1 VISHHHV
8 WRDAKFLQ
16 PDEWYNTAV
25 DADRLA
31 RILLAYRARGP
42 RNRVLVCHGH
52 RHATTTGTITD
63 GRHTIDVAGLPSSTL
78 GDKSRDGVLDG
89 VVRYT
94 IAGLQPGRSWGIAL
108 VAVRRL
114 VAPEHANRPTP
125 RIPPSP
131 TLVALS
137 ALPVDHDTLGV
148 PAPAGRARASRSSP
162 PGVRLVAARRR
173 T

>member
-1 VISHHHV
+1 VLVISHHHV

-25 DADRLA
+25 DADELA

-52 RHATTTGTITD
+52 RHAMTTGTITD
-63 GRHTIDVAGLPSSTL
+63 GRHAIEVAGLPSSTL

-94 IAGLQPGRSWGIAL
+94 IAGLRPDGGWGIAPI
-108 VAVRRL
+108 AVRRL
-114 VAPEHANRPTP
+114 VAPAVIRRPTP
-125 RIPPSP
+125 RHAPSP
-131 TLVALS
+131 GLVALS
-137 ALPVDHDTLGV
+137 ALPG
-148 PAPAGRARASRSSP
+148 
-162 PGVRLVAARRR
+162 
-173 T
+173 